1 MAAVSTEHRAGWLP
15 GAGPADWPTPA
26 QLAQQVSAPEGYHYA
41 VPTLAEVPALVRA
54 VDDWFPGLA
63 VGNASCFLREPF
75 YADKVRLADGPAGAD
90 RDFAV
95 LLFKQGADWAGMLAV
110 ERDRDSQV
118 LYGRVGAVD
127 PAHRRAGLSKTFA
140 PLMEA
145 MGVAMG
151 MGMVYSL
158 ATLKLPHMQRSFES
172 AGWQLVGVM
181 PGFDREVVESGV
193 VKRVFEAIYVKVLAA
208 GAELLHPGMEGMT
221 PATRRLYGL
230 LHDGNAHA
238 TTEAGGNPG
247 RTPPTAKGG
256 GSG

>member
-1 MAAVSTEHRAGWLP
+1 MAAVSTERRAGL
-15 GAGPADWPTPA
+15 AGDPPADWPHPST
-26 QLAQQVSAPEGYHYA
+26 LAQTVPAPDGYHYV
-41 VPTLAEVPALVRA
+41 VPTLADVPALVRA

-75 YADKVRLADGPAGAD
+75 YANQVHLADDTGEHAD
-90 RDFAV
+90 DRSDFFV
-95 LLFKQGADWAGMLAV
+95 LLFKHGEDWAGMLAV

-118 LYGRVGAVD
+118 LYGRVGTVGA
-127 PAHRRAGLSKTFA
+127 AHRGVGLSKTFA

-158 ATLKLPHMQRSFES
+158 ATLKVPHMQRCFEN

-193 VKRVFEAIYVKVLAA
+193 AKRVFEAIYVKVLAA
-208 GAELLHPGMEGMT
+208 RTELLHPSTEGMT
-221 PATRRLYGL
+221 AATRRLYESLYPRDTRAIASGQ
-230 LHDGNAHA
+230 
-238 TTEAGGNPG
+238 AGPG
-247 RTPPTAKGG
+247 GA
-256 GSG
+256 